1 MRIRP
6 WRRPAL
12 TLIELLVVLGIIA
25 LLFGLLLPAV
35 QKVRDA
41 ANRLVGANHLKQ
53 IALATQNF
61 TGDREGRLPSLSGDI
76 QADGG
81 TASTSFEQILPYI
94 EQGSLYEAYKAA
106 YPGQSS
112 GSFLVRLYL
121 NPADPSLTG
130 DPEGRCSYAANAL
143 VFLAFPRRSSLEDI
157 TDGLSN
163 TIMYAQHYA
172 GNCGGR
178 TVFDWSEDLPLG
190 FPPGPNGISLIRPC
204 TFADQ
209 RCGDVIP
216 VTAGDPSVT
225 GPSAP
230 GLTFQTRPTIRE
242 CDPRIAQTPHSGGMP
257 VAMCDG
263 SVRTLTSG
271 MSPAT
276 YWAAVT
282 RDGGEVLGAD
292 W

>member
-1 MRIRP
+1 MRIRESL
-6 WRRPAL
+6 RPAL
-12 TLIELLVVLGIIA
+12 TLIELLVVLGIIG

-41 ANRLVGANHLKQ
+41 AHRLQSANHLKQ
-53 IALATQNF
+53 IVLATQNF

-81 TASTSFEQILPYI
+81 TASTNFEQILPYI
-94 EQGSLYEAYKAA
+94 EQGNIFEAYKAA

-121 NPADPSLTG
+121 NPADPSLSA

-143 VFLAFPRRSSLEDI
+143 VFLAFPRRSRAEEI

-163 TIMYAQHYA
+163 TVMYAQHYA
-172 GNCGGR
+172 GNCGGS
-178 TVFDWSEDLPLG
+178 TVFDWSEDRPFG
-190 FPPGPNGISLIRPC
+190 FPPGPNGISLMRPS

-209 RCGDVIP
+209 RCGDVVP
-216 VTAGDPSVT
+216 VTSGDPPVT
-225 GPSAP
+225 GPSVP

-242 CDPRIAQTPHSGGMP
+242 CDPRVAQSPHPGGMP

-263 SVRTLTSG
+263 SVRTLAVG
-271 MSPAT
+271 MAPTT

-282 RDGGEVLGAD
+282 RDGGESLGID